1 MKARATAGETK
12 PAQPPLFFQRR
23 FWPMWAALTL
33 GTFSDNVLRQA
44 LLIGISFGVIAA
56 PMFGRADNAIPLIGA
71 LLPLAIMLFTPL
83 SGQLADK
90 YETSMMFRR
99 TKFVEVLLMVVAG
112 AAFIF
117 EQGALAIAMLFAM
130 GAQSAFFSPVRTG
143 AMPKYLAVDELIR
156 GNGLCNAGLY
166 SFILVGYMVGGSLI
180 TTEGG
185 GVKVAG
191 VLVAAST
198 FGWLAA
204 LKTLRASANDP
215 DLKISF
221 NWFGQIGRMARFVKD
236 SRGVAPPL
244 FGVAVFFLLS
254 TAVTVLTPL
263 YARDALRADSLT
275 ATILNGLFAIG
286 AGVGAI
292 FAAGL
297 AKGRSGLG
305 FSTFS
310 VGLAGV
316 FSLLVYFF
324 SPLAAAA
331 PGETFKAIALVT
343 TPAGIALSFLFV
355 TTSALMGVYIAPLQA
370 AVQRRA
376 PPAFRARIMAAGAF
390 MNAAFAIPGSLSTF
404 AITNTGADP
413 ALVFPAIAVAMLAIA
428 ALMLHRRR
436 SLPEGL
442 YDEVLRQS

>member
-1 MKARATAGETK
+1 MTAQAKSG
-12 PAQPPLFFQRR
+12 QPPLFFQRR

-44 LLIGISFGVIAA
+44 LLIGISYGVIAA
-56 PMFGRADNAIPLIGA
+56 PMFGRADNSIPLIGA

-99 TKFVEVLLMVVAG
+99 TKFVEVLLMIVAA
-112 AAFIF
+112 AAFVF
-117 EQGALAIAMLFAM
+117 EQGGLAIAMLFAM

-143 AMPKYLAVDELIR
+143 AMPKYLAADELVR

-185 GVKVAG
+185 GVKVSV
-191 VLVAAST
+191 VLIAAST
-198 FGWLAA
+198 CGWLASMR
-204 LKTLRASANDP
+204 TLRAGANDP
-215 DLKISF
+215 DLKVSL
-221 NWFGQIGRMARFVKD
+221 NWFGQIGRMASLVKN
-236 SRGVAPPL
+236 SRGIAPPL

-263 YARDALRADSLT
+263 YARDALGADALT
-275 ATILNGLFAIG
+275 ATVLNGLFAVG
-286 AGVGAI
+286 AGLGAI

-305 FSTFS
+305 YSTFS

-331 PGETFKAIALVT
+331 PGETMKAISLVT
-343 TPAGIALSFLFV
+343 TAPGIVLSLLFIA
-355 TTSALMGVYIAPLQA
+355 TSALMGVYIAPLQA

-376 PPAFRARIMAAGAF
+376 PPAVRSRIMAAGAF
-390 MNAAFAIPGSLSTF
+390 LNAGFAIPGSLSTF
-404 AITNTGADP
+404 AITNTDADP
-413 ALVFPAIAVAMLAIA
+413 SLVFPAIAVAMLAIA
-428 ALMLHRRR
+428 AMMLHRRR